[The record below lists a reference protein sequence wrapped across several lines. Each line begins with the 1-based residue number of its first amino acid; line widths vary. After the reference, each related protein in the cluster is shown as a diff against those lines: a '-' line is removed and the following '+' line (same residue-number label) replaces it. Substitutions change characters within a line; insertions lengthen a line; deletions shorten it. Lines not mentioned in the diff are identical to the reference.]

1 MKKLLITIST
11 LVMLICLTLVLS
23 MSASAASYYEYE
35 DNDSF
40 ANANQVAPGDTVWG
54 KITNEHYDYD
64 YYKIVAPANGK
75 ISLHFYHQYQDSSD
89 YYKVTVYMYTNY
101 EYVKISSTN
110 ITLKNKEMLE
120 LPYIG
125 AIKNGVYY
133 VRVQGA
139 NAWLD
144 NLIDKDY
151 ALVTGFVASNFYQ
164 KMINTSFNTAT
175 PMIPGYKYNGTTAN
189 NDSHNDSFYYKMT
202 APANGKFT
210 VDFCHNYDSNASG
223 NGWNI
228 DTYQYINGGYEKISS
243 SYIPIT
249 GNERIRVFTVNAVK
263 GRTYYIRVYSGVSI
277 AGKNYVLDT
286 RFTLSPMTGV
296 KAKTSTN
303 TAKLTWNKVVGASG
317 YEIQKL
323 SKSGKWSRVA
333 LTTSTSYEAKKLKA
347 GQKYNYAV
355 RAYVT
360 VNGVTYYSDWVG
372 LFAITKP
379 GTPILKVSAAKKS
392 AKLTWNKQSAS
403 GYVIYRATNKN
414 GKYKKIATVKSGKT
428 TSYKNGKLK
437 SGKTYY
443 YKIRAYKTVNGEK
456 VYGAYSN
463 IKKVKIK

>member
-1 MKKLLITIST
+1 MKKLLITLST
-11 LVMLICLTLVLS
+11 LVMLICLAFALNI
-23 MSASAASYYEYE
+23 SASAASYYEYE
-35 DNDSF
+35 YNDSF

-64 YYKIVAPANGK
+64 YYKIIAPANGK
-75 ISLHFYHQYQDSSD
+75 ISLQFYHQYQNSSD
-89 YYKVTVYMYTNY
+89 HYNVQVYMYTNY
-101 EYVKISSTN
+101 EYVIISNTN
-110 ITLKNKEMLE
+110 IALNKKEMLE

-125 AIKNGVYY
+125 AVKNGVYY
-133 VRVQGA
+133 VRVVGVNGSQKDLL
-139 NAWLD
+139 N
-144 NLIDKDY
+144 KDY

-189 NDSHNDSFYYKMT
+189 YDHFYYKMT
-202 APANGKFT
+202 APANGKIT
-210 VDFCHNYDSNASG
+210 VDFCHSYESNAFD
-223 NGWNI
+223 NGWSI
-228 DTYQYINGGYEKISS
+228 VTYQYINGGYEKISS
-243 SYIPIT
+243 SYIPIN
-249 GNERIRVFTVNAVK
+249 GNERVRVFTVNAVK
-263 GRTYYIRVYSGVSI
+263 GRTYYIKVYSGLDI

-379 GTPILKVSAAKKS
+379 GTPTLKVSAAKKS

-403 GYVIYRATNKN
+403 GYVIYRATSKN

-428 TSYKNGKLK
+428 TSYKSGKLK